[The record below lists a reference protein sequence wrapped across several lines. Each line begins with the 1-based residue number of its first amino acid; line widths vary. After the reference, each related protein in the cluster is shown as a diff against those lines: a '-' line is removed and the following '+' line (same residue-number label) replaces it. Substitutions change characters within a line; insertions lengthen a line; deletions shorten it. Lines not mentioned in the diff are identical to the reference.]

1 LGRIRELNRHIR
13 EGLCQITRSGDQGKV
28 VGAGLA
34 LKTVGS
40 AGCDTVLARRIV
52 LATGQDGGGAWT
64 VAESNLWIRGPA
76 LSI

>member
-1 LGRIRELNRHIR
+1 MPDH
-13 EGLCQITRSGDQGKV
+13 QITRSGDQGKV
-28 VGAGLA
+28 VGAALA

-52 LATGQDGGGAWT
+52 LATGQDT
-64 VAESNLWIRGPA
+64 FAESNFWVRGPA